1 MEVFSTIFLVIH
13 NKDSTI
19 VGFVAIQKTF
29 KTFFGDLQE
38 NSTIVGFVVR
48 RKSFETIVLGD
59 P

>member
-13 NKDSTI
+13 NKDNTV

-38 NSTIVGFVVR
+38 NTIVGFVVR
-48 RKSFETIVLGD
+48 QKSFETIVLGD